1 MNARVPPQALQ
12 AAAEAAAAA
21 IDAMFSRAWAELA
34 PPPPLSVLEW
44 AETYREIS
52 PEESSKPGKYRMDET
67 PALRGI
73 LAAISDPSVRKA
85 VCQKSAQVG
94 YTAGIVCNVIGYHMH
109 WRPSVIVA
117 MFPRDK
123 SAKDFAAEKLEP
135 MIRATPK
142 LRERVNL
149 KSRAAGT
156 GITRRHFQGGLL
168 KLVASNS
175 PSDVKSSSGRV
186 GIVEEPDDTNA
197 NVGGQGNAIY
207 LLGERV
213 KTYAPDELQLIGGTP
228 TAKATSLIV
237 KEMRSTDQRY
247 FQCECHSCGERHAME
262 WGNVTI
268 PGLSLSDEDKALP
281 APELDAKWP
290 SRELYGRARWEDAYY
305 TCPHCGT
312 VWSDDERI
320 GNIQRT
326 SALPPL
332 HGWVPTADSS
342 TPGWYLNELLST
354 FDGSR
359 VPELAKKY
367 LVALAEFESGQP
379 EKMVAFWNSTL
390 GLPWEYRGELP
401 EEDELRERA
410 EPYGEWRAP
419 AGGLV
424 PVMYVDVQHDRLA
437 VTVWTV
443 GRGEEMWLAYWG
455 ELPGRTIVSHAGA
468 WLELEQLL
476 QRTVL
481 HASGVAIPIAA
492 VGIDSGDGQTS
503 EAVYDFVRKHD
514 RRDRPVIAGKGASDK
529 VGRVEIWTKPK
540 AIDPDKRST
549 KAARA
554 GVQVHIIGTAKAKD
568 LVLGWAQEGGRV
580 RLAGS
585 GPGRMHWYQGVRDD
599 FFEQLLGEMKIPSRH
614 NPRVRE
620 WTERQDR
627 RNEALDCTVGCVY
640 MVRHLRLHLLK
651 PERWQTIEAR
661 MRQAS
666 LLDPV
671 VADATTVADPATD
684 TSTQA
689 APMRA
694 PLPDP
699 PATSSSAAAP
709 TAPVRPP
716 VPPAAPPALPPRLAP
731 PQVAAPQPLSSGRIS
746 LSASNRFS
754 GRHGGRGR

>member
-1 MNARVPPQALQ
+1 MNARVPADALRAAEQ
-12 AAAEAAAAA
+12 AAQDA
-21 IDAMFSRAWAELA
+21 IDAMFARAWAEQA
-34 PPPPLSVLEW
+34 PPPPLSILEW

-52 PEESSKPGKYRMDET
+52 PEESSKPGRYRMDET

-73 LAAISDPSVRKA
+73 LAAISDPAVRKV

-135 MIRATPK
+135 MIRATPR

-213 KTYAPDELQLIGGTP
+213 KTYAPDELQLVGGTP

-247 FQCECHSCGERHAME
+247 LQVECHACGERHALE

-268 PGLSLSDEDKALP
+268 PGLVLSDEDKTLP
-281 APELDAKWP
+281 AEQLDAKWP
-290 SRELYGRARWEDAYY
+290 QRELFGRARWEDAYY

-312 VWSDDERI
+312 IWTEDERI
-320 GNIQRT
+320 ANIERT
-326 SALPPL
+326 SRMPPL
-332 HGWVPTADSS
+332 FGWVPTADSA
-342 TPGWYLNELLST
+342 TPGFFLNELLST

-367 LVALAEFESGQP
+367 CIALAEFETGQP
-379 EKMVAFWNSTL
+379 EKMVAFWNSSL

-410 EPYGEWRAP
+410 EPYGEWCCP

-424 PVMYVDVQHDRLA
+424 PLMYVDVQHDRLA
-437 VTVWTV
+437 VTVWV
-443 GRGEEMWLAYWG
+443 IGRGEEMWLAYWG
-455 ELPGRTIVSHAGA
+455 ELHGRTIVSHAGA
-468 WLELEQLL
+468 WVDLEALL

-481 HASGVAIPIAA
+481 HASGVRLGIAA

-514 RRDRPVIAGKGASDK
+514 RKDRPVLAGKGASDN

-540 AIDPDKRST
+540 AVDPDKRST

-554 GVQVHIIGTAKAKD
+554 GVQVHIIGAAKAKD
-568 LVLGWAQEGGRV
+568 LLLGWAQEGGRV
-580 RLAGS
+580 RLAGA

-599 FFEQLLGEMKIPSRH
+599 FFEQLLGEMKIPSKH

-620 WTERQDR
+620 WTERSDR

-640 MVRHLRLHLLK
+640 LVRHLRLHLAK
-651 PERWQTIEAR
+651 PERWETIEAR
-661 MRQAS
+661 MRQVS
-666 LLDPV
+666 LLDVEP
-671 VADATTVADPATD
+671 
-684 TSTQA
+684 
-689 APMRA
+689 
-694 PLPDP
+694 
-699 PATSSSAAAP
+699 
-709 TAPVRPP
+709 
-716 VPPAAPPALPPRLAP
+716 PPAAPADQPEDDTPPTVAQAPQAAPLPPRPPSPPPVLPPRP
-731 PQVAAPQPLSSGRIS
+731 PQLHAAAPAPVVQQPLGGGRIS
-746 LSASNRFS
+746 LGGMARFNR
-754 GRHGGRGR
+754 GGRGR

>member
-1 MNARVPPQALQ
+1 MNARVPPHALQ
-12 AAAEAAAAA
+12 AASEAAQAA
-21 IDAMFSRAWAELA
+21 IDAMFARAWAEQA
-34 PPPPLSVLEW
+34 PPPPLSIVDW

-52 PEESSKPGKYRMDET
+52 PEESSKPGRYRMDET

-73 LAAISDPSVRKA
+73 LAAISDPAVRKV

-135 MIRATPK
+135 MIRATPR

-247 FQCECHSCGERHAME
+247 LQVECHACGERHALE
-262 WGNVTI
+262 WGNVTV
-268 PGLSLSDEDKALP
+268 PGLQLSDEDKALP
-281 APELDAKWP
+281 ADELDAKWP
-290 SRELYGRARWEDAYY
+290 PRELFGRARWEDAFY

-312 VWSDDERI
+312 VWTDEERI
-320 GNIQRT
+320 ENIERT
-326 SALPPL
+326 TRMPPL
-332 HGWVPTADSS
+332 HGWIPTADSS
-342 TPGWYLNELLST
+342 TPGFYLNELMSV

-367 LVALAEFESGQP
+367 CIALAEFETGQP
-379 EKMVAFWNSTL
+379 EKMVAFWNSSL

-410 EPYGEWRAP
+410 EPYAEWSCP

-424 PVMYVDVQHDRLA
+424 PLVYVDVQHDRLA
-437 VTVWTV
+437 VTVWVV

-455 ELPGRTIVSHAGA
+455 ELHGRTIVSHAGA
-468 WLELEQLL
+468 WVELEQLL

-481 HASGVAIPIAA
+481 HASGVRLGIAA

-503 EAVYDFVRKHD
+503 EAVYDFVRKHS
-514 RRDRPVIAGKGASDK
+514 RPDRPVIAGKGASDK
-529 VGRVEIWTKPK
+529 IGRVEIWTKPK
-540 AIDPDKRST
+540 DVDPVKSGT

-554 GVQVHIIGTAKAKD
+554 GVKVHIIGTAKAKD

-580 RLAGS
+580 RLAGN

-599 FFEQLLGEMKIPSRH
+599 FFEQLLGEMKVPSRN

-620 WTERQDR
+620 WTERSDR

-640 MVRHLRLHLLK
+640 LVRHLRLHLAK
-651 PERWQTIEAR
+651 PEKWQAIEAR

-666 LLDPV
+666 LLD
-671 VADATTVADPATD
+671 ADAPPPAEPAPAEPPAVEPAP
-684 TSTQA
+684 A
-689 APMRA
+689 APSANTGGTA
-694 PLPDP
+694 P
-699 PATSSSAAAP
+699 AAP
-709 TAPVRPP
+709 ARQPAPQPP
-716 VPPAAPPALPPRLAP
+716 VPPKPLPARPAVAAAPAP
-731 PQVAAPQPLSSGRIS
+731 IVASPLGGGRIN
-746 LSASNRFS
+746 LGGMVRFNR
-754 GRHGGRGR
+754 GGRGR